1 MSDMYFENNAPF
13 AIFDNNGNVTEEQN
27 VPQNIQNLQT
37 PIGQEQPMSMP
48 MQMQQPIQTQE
59 PLQATRVRK
68 TPQEQPVQ
76 QHQPVQA
83 QVQQT
88 QPVQQQVMYSNMNSN
103 VIRSNST
110 EENLALLYF
119 KQSYTEQEWQIR
131 REIYA
136 VEIGKIHVDGN
147 NVTPSDISVAAGRI
161 DALLTPLRID
171 HMNAQIDM
179 SRYENLLKLK
189 KELKF
194 NTIKQQNPKLTIDDI
209 KSLIAKEIESEKNY
223 EEGIDLYDAN
233 NRFLARTITTKGSID
248 ALQDKK
254 DLLITYSAMLK
265 VENTASGFSASVPT
279 DGQMNQMRG

>member
-1 MSDMYFENNAPF
+1 MSDNFFESSVPF
-13 AIFDNNGNVTEEQN
+13 SIFDESGQITPD
-27 VPQNIQNLQT
+27 VPQDIQNLQAPVQVQ
-37 PIGQEQPMSMP
+37 PIVQEQPVV
-48 MQMQQPIQTQE
+48 QE
-59 PLQATRVRK
+59 PIQATRVKK
-68 TPQEQPVQ
+68 TPA
-76 QHQPVQA
+76 QA
-83 QVQQT
+83 
-88 QPVQQQVMYSNMNSN
+88 QPVQQQPVMVQTPVIQQSAPTFTNIDSN
-103 VIRSNST
+103 VIRSNTT
-110 EENLALLYF
+110 EENLTLLYF

-136 VEIGKIHVDGN
+136 VETSKIHVDGS
-147 NVTPSDISVAAGRI
+147 NVTSSDISVAAGRI

-171 HMNAQIDM
+171 HMNAQVDL

-223 EEGIDLYDAN
+223 EEGIDLYEAN

-248 ALQDKK
+248 SLQDKK

-265 VENTASGFSASVPT
+265 VENSASNFSASVPT
-279 DGQMNQMRG
+279 DRQMNQMRG